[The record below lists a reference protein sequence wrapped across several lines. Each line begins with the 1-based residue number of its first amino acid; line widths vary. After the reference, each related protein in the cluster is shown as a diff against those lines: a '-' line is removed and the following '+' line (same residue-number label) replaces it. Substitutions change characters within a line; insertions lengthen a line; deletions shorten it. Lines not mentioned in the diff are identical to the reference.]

1 MHYRAFEL
9 SAGGA
14 SRSDN
19 KRPSGDG
26 FVTDRTQR
34 ANAGGGDHVLA

>member
-1 MHYRAFEL
+1 MHYFEL
-9 SAGGA
+9 STGGA
-14 SRSDN
+14 PRSDN

-26 FVTDRTQR
+26 SATDRTQR